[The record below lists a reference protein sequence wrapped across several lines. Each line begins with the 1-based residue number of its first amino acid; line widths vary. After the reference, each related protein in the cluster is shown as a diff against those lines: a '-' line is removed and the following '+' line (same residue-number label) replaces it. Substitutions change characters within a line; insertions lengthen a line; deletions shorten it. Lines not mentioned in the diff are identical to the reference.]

1 MEESIKGIEILPPPT
16 GLPAAGSDA
25 KKLSRRRLRVFI
37 GTFLFCLI
45 AGLIWDFQRPALY
58 RASASLLT
66 VAPPE
71 ANQRSDEADIQ
82 HVAIQRQ
89 LLLSRPVL
97 EQVVA
102 ELGNR
107 DPGIEPVSVDRLR
120 TMLQVLP
127 VPETNLVELRAEGGD
142 PLFLS
147 LAVNTWI
154 ETYLHRRAKEVAELE
169 ARTTDLLHEQYQSL
183 GQKIEQKRAALH
195 RFREENQI
203 LSTARDEN
211 QVLARLKGLND
222 SLNAANEEKIKARA
236 RLNAVEAA
244 IARGETV
251 VPEQEKRSYVELVRR
266 AQELREQVAELER
279 RYTDE
284 YIQRSPA
291 LKVIPEK
298 LARLEQKLQ
307 KARRSGQDHVLAT
320 ARQEYA
326 AANQTVVDLE
336 RQLGAL
342 KRQASE
348 FTARFS
354 EYEAMQEDLAGL
366 ELAHR
371 ELEERLV
378 KVEISNRQKYP
389 QVQVVEWAYPPQRPI
404 WPNYLRDAGIVAGV
418 SLLVALLMVWL
429 VDFLRPLQRGPAQTT
444 MGIAI
449 YPADAVLEQHERE
462 QAALERGEGHQALPA
477 AGPGELSRAEVATLL
492 ENADPVAR
500 QLILLLMSGLTVR
513 EILDLEETDLDLAGG
528 EIRVGN
534 PRRSIRLPA
543 DTRNWFEQD
552 GKPWLAWKQIAPFD
566 EQELQARLQLAA
578 LDTGLEKVAVSGE
591 LLRNTYLLYLVRKGL
606 RITELEKIAGSMSA
620 RRLLELGRDSP
631 AGTSRT
637 LSEVDPV
644 YPLFAGQG

>member
-1 MEESIKGIEILPPPT
+1 MVESIQGVEVLPPP
-16 GLPAAGSDA
+16 GELPSAGTDTKS
-25 KKLSRRRLRVFI
+25 LSRRRLRVFL
-37 GTFLFCLI
+37 GTFLLCLV
-45 AGLIWDFQRPALY
+45 AGLVWDFQRPALY

-71 ANQRSDEADIQ
+71 ANQRSEEADIQ

-89 LLLSRPVL
+89 RLLSRPVL

-102 ELGNR
+102 ELENR
-107 DPGIEPVSVDRLR
+107 NPGIEPVSADRLR

-154 ETYLHRRAKEVAELE
+154 ETYLDERAKEVAELE
-169 ARTTDLLHEQYQSL
+169 ARTTDLLREQYESL
-183 GQKIEQKRAALH
+183 GQKIEEKRAALH

-222 SLNAANEEKIKARA
+222 SLNAANEEKIKAKA
-236 RLNAVEAA
+236 RLDAVEAA
-244 IARGETV
+244 IARGEAV
-251 VPEQEKRSYVELVRR
+251 VPEQDKRSYAEMVRR

-298 LARLEQKLQ
+298 LARLEQKLR
-307 KARRSGQDHVLAT
+307 KSRREGQDYVLST

-326 AANQTVVDLE
+326 AASQAVVELN
-336 RQLGAL
+336 RQLDAL
-342 KRQASE
+342 KQQASE

-371 ELEERLV
+371 ELEDRLV

-389 QVQVVEWAYPPQRPI
+389 QVQVVEWAYPPEQPI
-404 WPNYLRDAGIVAGV
+404 WPHYLRDAGIVAGI
-418 SLLVALLMVWL
+418 SLVVALLMVWL
-429 VDFLRPLQRGPAQTT
+429 VDFLKPIQRHSGQTT
-444 MGIAI
+444 LGIAI
-449 YPADAVLEQHERE
+449 YPAN
-462 QAALERGEGHQALPA
+462 AALEQREAEKAALEAGGRHALPG
-477 AGPGELSRAEVATLL
+477 AGPGELSQEEVARLL
-492 ENADPVAR
+492 KSADPVAR
-500 QLILLLMSGLTVR
+500 QLIVLLMSGLTVE
-513 EILDLEETDLDLAGG
+513 EILALGESDLEGDEF
-528 EIRVGN
+528 RVGN
-534 PRRSIRLPA
+534 PPRNIPVPAEIRE
-543 DTRNWFEQD
+543 WFQRD
-552 GKPWLAWKQIAPFD
+552 GAPWLAWKRIEPFD
-566 EQELQARLQLAA
+566 REELEARLQLAA
-578 LDTGLEKVAVSGE
+578 MDAGLGPAAVSAE
-591 LLRNTYLLYLVRKGL
+591 RLRNTYLLYLVKKGL
-606 RITELEKIAGSMSA
+606 RLTELEKIAGSMPA
-620 RRLLELGRDSP
+620 RRLLDLGRYSP
-631 AGTSRT
+631 EGSGRA
-637 LSEVDPV
+637 LSEIDPV
-644 YPLFAGQG
+644 YPLFAGSS